1 MMVNVVLAGGGTA
14 GHTSPLIA
22 TAEQLR
28 SLDPGGTMVCIGTP
42 KGLETRVIPEAGL
55 ELRLIPP
62 VPMPRRLTG
71 ELVKVPF
78 RLRRAVRR
86 AGRVLD
92 DVGADGVVGFGGY
105 VAMPADLAAPRR
117 HVPLVLHEQN
127 AQPGLAN
134 RVAARFAA
142 AVLTSFPGTPLPGAR
157 QVGLPVRAAITELAE
172 QGRASR
178 RAAARAEYGLRED
191 LPVLL
196 VSGGSSGARS
206 INTAVVAA
214 RDDLLGAGIQV
225 LHVLGMK
232 NFHDDETVVDDSTG
246 AGYHP
251 LAYVDDM
258 ENAYA
263 AADFMLARSGAG
275 TVVETA
281 TVGLPALMVPL
292 PIGNGEQARNARPL
306 VEAGAALV
314 VPDDELD
321 RDRLVGELLPV
332 MLVAGRLARMGA
344 AAQRIMPPGAA
355 RRVAGIVLEEAGR
368 DAA

>member
-28 SLDPGGTMVCIGTP
+28 SLDPGGTVLCIGTP

-62 VPMPRRLTG
+62 VPMPRRITA
-71 ELVKVPF
+71 ELFKVPL
-78 RLRRAVRR
+78 RLRTAVRQ
-86 AGRVLD
+86 AGRILD
-92 DVGADGVVGFGGY
+92 DAHADVVVGFGGY
-105 VAMPADLAAPRR
+105 VSMPVYLAARR
-117 HVPLVLHEQN
+117 RRTPVVIHEQN
-127 AQPGLAN
+127 ALPGLAN
-134 RVAARFAA
+134 RVASRFAA
-142 AVLTSFPGTPLPGAR
+142 AVLTSFPGTPLRGAR
-157 QVGLPVRAAITELAE
+157 QVGLPVRTAIAELAE

-206 INTAVVAA
+206 INSAVIEA
-214 RDDLLGAGIQV
+214 RDDLLGAGVQV

-232 NFHDDETVVDDSTG
+232 NFHGDEPVVDESTG

-258 ENAYA
+258 DNAYA

-281 TVGLPALMVPL
+281 VVGLPALMVPL
-292 PIGNGEQARNARPL
+292 PIGNGEQARNAGPL
-306 VEAGAALV
+306 VDAGAALL
-314 VPDDELD
+314 VPDAELD
-321 RDRLVGELLPV
+321 RDRLVRELVPV
-332 MLVAGRLARMGA
+332 MRNAARVERMGA
-344 AAQRIMPPGAA
+344 AARAIMPPGAA
-355 RRVAGIVLEEAGR
+355 ERVAGAVLEEARRGT
-368 DAA
+368 A

>member
-22 TAEQLR
+22 TAEQLKQ
-28 SLDPGGTMVCIGTP
+28 LDPHGTVLCIGTP

-62 VPMPRRLTG
+62 VPMPRRITG
-71 ELVKVPF
+71 DLFKVPF
-78 RLRRAVRR
+78 RLREAVRQ
-86 AGRVLD
+86 AGRILD
-92 DVGADGVVGFGGY
+92 DARAEALVGFGGY
-105 VAMPADLAAPRR
+105 VSMPAYLAARR
-117 HVPLVLHEQN
+117 RRIPVIIHEQN
-127 AQPGLAN
+127 ALPGLAN

-157 QVGLPVRAAITELAE
+157 QVGLPVRSAIAELAE

-178 RAAARAEYGLRED
+178 RAAARARYGLRDD

-206 INTAVVAA
+206 INRAVTDA
-214 RDDLLGAGIQV
+214 RDALLAAGIQV

-232 NFHDDETVVDDSTG
+232 NFHDDQAVVDESTG

-251 LAYVDDM
+251 LAYVHDM
-258 ENAYA
+258 DNAYA
-263 AADFMLARSGAG
+263 AADFMLGRSGAG

-292 PIGNGEQARNARPL
+292 PIGNGEQARNAAPL
-306 VEAGAALV
+306 VEAGAALL
-314 VPDDELD
+314 VPDAELD
-321 RDRLVGELLPV
+321 GDRLVGELVPL
-332 MLVAGRLARMGA
+332 MGDRARLERMGA
-344 AAQRIMPPGAA
+344 AAQEVMPPGAA
-355 RRVAGIVLEEAGR
+355 RRVAETILEEAGR
-368 DAA
+368 AAS

>member
-1 MMVNVVLAGGGTA
+1 MMVSVVLAGGGTA

-28 SLDPGGTMVCIGTP
+28 QLDPDGSVLCIGTS

-62 VPMPRRLTG
+62 VPMPRRITG
-71 ELVKVPF
+71 DLFKVPL
-78 RLRRAVRR
+78 RLREAVRQ
-86 AGRVLD
+86 AGRILD
-92 DVGADGVVGFGGY
+92 DAHADALVGFGGY
-105 VAMPADLAAPRR
+105 VSMPAYLAARR
-117 HVPLVLHEQN
+117 GRVPVIIHEQN
-127 AQPGLAN
+127 ALPGLAN

-142 AVLTSFPGTPLPGAR
+142 AVLTSFPDTPLPGAR
-157 QVGLPVRAAITELAE
+157 RVGLPVRAAIAELAE

-178 RAAARAEYGLRED
+178 RVAARAGYGLRDD

-206 INTAVVAA
+206 INNAVTGA
-214 RDDLLGAGIQV
+214 RDELLAAGIQV

-232 NFHDDETVVDDSTG
+232 NFHDDQVVIDESTG

-251 LAYVDDM
+251 LAYVHDM
-258 ENAYA
+258 DNAYA

-292 PIGNGEQARNARPL
+292 PIGNGEQARNAEPL
-306 VEAGAALV
+306 VAAGAALL
-314 VPDDELD
+314 VPDAELD
-321 RDRLVGELLPV
+321 SGRLVGELVPLMRDP
-332 MLVAGRLARMGA
+332 ARLERMGA
-344 AAQRIMPPGAA
+344 AAQAVMPPGAA
-355 RRVAGIVLEEAGR
+355 RRVAETVLEEAGR
-368 DAA
+368 AAA